1 MKVISMILLAV
12 SLFAQSGEWVQ
23 TTRVSI
29 KALKALGAPGIP
41 SDAKDQ
47 IQVLLRDAAGPRPA
61 YIVRIEGKR
70 NGADWSAEQT
80 VAKFPD
86 GHFGAGHAM
95 AVFFV
100 DDEKSIV
107 IQRITV
113 TALGPVGESVHE

>member
-1 MKVISMILLAV
+1 MKVLTMILLAV
-12 SLFAQSGEWVQ
+12 TLFAQSGEWVQ
-23 TTRVSI
+23 TARINTRAMRAAGMV
-29 KALKALGAPGIP
+29 GIP

-100 DDEKSIV
+100 DDEKAIV
-107 IQRITV
+107 ISRVVV

>member
-41 SDAKDQ
+41 PDAKDQ
-47 IQVLLRDAAGPRPA
+47 IQVMLRDSAGPRPA
-61 YIVRIEGKR
+61 YIVRVEGKR